1 MGYQKAAVVFIDILG
16 TRENRNFDDKYF
28 IHKLFHGEARNNENR
43 KHDHVIYDRK
53 VYSFSDCAYFIY
65 YYKEG
70 VDVSAH
76 NDLSL
81 FKTAIYNTSLSI
93 LRFMNAGYM
102 IRGGATF
109 GEVYFDD
116 LGCFGPAL
124 EEAYELESKYA
135 LYPRLLIN
143 KEMGKK
149 ITSTESAEIF
159 KHIFTDMP
167 QLCEVDENGDYFLN
181 VFYSLETT
189 GKLLIEGEAIT
200 LDGVKSV
207 MSKVAENNMSRY
219 KDSDQTS
226 ASTSSK
232 VSIFEKNKWLREY
245 LDTKKV
251 LLNPQI
257 SSGAVT
263 AIVTGD

>member
-43 KHDHVIYDRK
+43 KHDHVKYDRK
-53 VYSFSDCAYFIY
+53 IYSFSDCAYFIY
-65 YYKEG
+65 YYKDEM
-70 VDVSAH
+70 DESPE
-76 NDLSL
+76 NNQRL
-81 FKTAIYNTSLSI
+81 FEAAIYNTSLSI

-124 EEAYELESKYA
+124 EEAYEMESKYA
-135 LYPRLLIN
+135 LYPRVLVN
-143 KEMGKK
+143 KEFGIKRA
-149 ITSTESAEIF
+149 STETSGIF
-159 KHIFTDMP
+159 KQIFTDIP

-189 GKLLIEGEAIT
+189 GNLLIEGDTIT

-207 MSKVAENNMSRY
+207 MSDLATQNMKKY
-219 KDSDQTS
+219 KDCAQSS
-226 ASTSSK
+226 GSTSLK
-232 VSIFEKNKWLREY
+232 VSIYEKNKWLLEY
-245 LDTKKV
+245 IKTKKI
-251 LLNPQI
+251 LLNHQI
-257 SSGAVT
+257 SSGAIT